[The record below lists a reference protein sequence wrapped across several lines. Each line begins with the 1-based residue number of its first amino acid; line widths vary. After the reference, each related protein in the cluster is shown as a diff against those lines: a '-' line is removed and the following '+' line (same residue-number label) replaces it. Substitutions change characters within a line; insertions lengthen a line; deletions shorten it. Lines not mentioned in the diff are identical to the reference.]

1 MATDASRFARD
12 TGVVGVT
19 AYGGYRAIKGIKNV
33 RAGIREEY
41 RQSPAYREKLKGR
54 LSKSL
59 GKIMPETK
67 PKPKPKPNFLF
78 QIGKAFR
85 TMGKI
90 GVKTSPFVAAASML
104 TPKKISKSSQLQDY
118 KLKR

>member
-1 MATDASRFARD
+1 MATDASRFVRD
-12 TGVVGVT
+12 TGIVGVT

-33 RAGIREEY
+33 RARKQEQY
-41 RQSPAYREKLKGR
+41 RQSSAYREKLKGK

-59 GKIMPETK
+59 GKVMPET
-67 PKPKPKPNFLF
+67 KPKPKPNFLF